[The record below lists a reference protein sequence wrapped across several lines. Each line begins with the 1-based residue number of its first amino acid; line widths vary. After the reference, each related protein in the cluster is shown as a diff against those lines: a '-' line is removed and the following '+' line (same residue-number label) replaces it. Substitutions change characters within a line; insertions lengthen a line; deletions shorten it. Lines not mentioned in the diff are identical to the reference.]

1 MYIYT
6 LEVLVKFQLKLLII
20 IYKSKIH
27 LVNTKCW
34 TQQTLT
40 QYTIHQSN
48 QIKSR
53 KFIFIFSSFYI
64 YFFLNFIKFEV
75 IFFNTSLIDRL
86 FFFSFFFFS
95 FFFLYYFY
103 LYYFGSPSTLF
114 YSLNLDQRTLFHCS
128 VNHSFLDRIISN
140 NFLSFL
146 FINMSYLIFLNGFLY
161 FKSYLF
167 VYCQL
172 SIITL

>member
-95 FFFLYYFY
+95 FFFCITSTYIILGLPLPFFIP
-103 LYYFGSPSTLF
+103 LIWINALFFIVALITLF
-114 YSLNLDQRTLFHCS
+114 WTELSQTTSFHFFS
-128 VNHSFLDRIISN
+128 
-140 NFLSFL
+140 
-146 FINMSYLIFLNGFLY
+146 
-161 FKSYLF
+161 
-167 VYCQL
+167 
-172 SIITL
+172 SI